1 MFARIVIPALALIL
15 LIGCSDQPHG
25 PRVRTG
31 ELDEEAKSPTGL
43 SDEELRKL
51 AERIAVAVQK
61 QDAAAMGKLFDWNAI
76 IYEAASDIQAP
87 IAEHNRFAA
96 EMKGTDKKLGVLGM
110 QISAPVAV
118 GASYTFL
125 RSHIQDNQQRLLFR
139 LSVPDSP
146 TFDAFNYHDLI
157 LSLRPDG
164 EVRATDVYSMMT
176 GELLSQTTRRAFL
189 MTILR
194 LAEESAAKLQGIE
207 KEFQQHFTKMQLMRE
222 FADAGQSQDVLKLY
236 DQLPLRLQR
245 DKNVMLTRL
254 SAAQNVGGDAFKA
267 AIDEFRTYFPDDP
280 SIERFSITYF
290 ADKRDYTSALAKVDV
305 IDKAVG
311 GDPFLD
317 VIRSGLQL
325 AANNPTAARAAAEKA
340 LAAEPTL
347 YDAHVALVNV
357 SLQEK
362 KFGETLD
369 RLKEIARR
377 FPPAPGDLTQ
387 QPKYAEFVK
396 SPQFQQ
402 WLKSSA
408 SP

>member
-1 MFARIVIPALALIL
+1 MIARIAVPALALFL
-15 LIGCSDQPHG
+15 LLGCSDQPHG

-31 ELDEEAKSPTGL
+31 DPDVETKSPTGL

-51 AERIAVAVQK
+51 ADRIVVAVKK
-61 QDAAAMGKLFDWNAI
+61 QDAAALGKIFDWNAL

-110 QISAPVAV
+110 QISGPVAA

-125 RSHIQDNQQRLLFR
+125 RAHIQDKQQRLLFR
-139 LSVPDSP
+139 LAVPDSP
-146 TFDAFNYHDLI
+146 TFNAFNYHDVI

-164 EVRATDVYSMMT
+164 EVRAIDVYSLMT

-194 LAEESAAKLQGIE
+194 LAEASAAKFQGIE
-207 KEFQQHFTKMQLMRE
+207 HEFQQHFTKMQLMRE
-222 FADAGQSQDVLKLY
+222 FADAGQSKEVLKLY

-254 SAAQNVGGDAFKA
+254 SAAQDVGGDAFKA
-267 AIDEFRTYFPDDP
+267 AIDDFRTYFPDDP
-280 SIERFSITYF
+280 CIERFSITYF
-290 ADKRDYTSALAKVDV
+290 ADKNDYANALTKVDV

-311 GDPFLD
+311 GDPYLD

-325 AANNPTAARAAAEKA
+325 AANNPRAARTAAEKA
-340 LAAEPTL
+340 LAAEPSL
-347 YDAHVALVNV
+347 DAHMALVNV
-357 SLQEK
+357 SLKEK
-362 KFGETLD
+362 NFAETLD
-369 RLKEIARR
+369 RLKEVARR
-377 FPPAPGDLTQ
+377 FAPAPGDLTQ
-387 QPKYAEFVK
+387 QPKYADFVK
-396 SPQFQQ
+396 SPQYQE
-402 WLKSSA
+402 WLKSRS